1 MITRLSVAEIVNK
14 SAQAKYICLPFFE
27 NGIPIEKCSP
37 RWGMTLRAAGSM
49 RFRWDEENKV
59 RDQMLAE
66 ICGNHS
72 AGGVLQKECHSAG
85 GDALQ
90 NKSHSANAP
99 LFPVPIELI
108 HSKIIYCVEKHD
120 ETLGKQGDAIITKN
134 HFLLPAV
141 TVADCVPI
149 FFYDKKSGAFG
160 VAHSGWKGTGIA
172 SDVVCEMCKKFD
184 TSVEN
189 ILVAIGPH
197 IHKCCYFVDEE
208 RADYFVKNFGA
219 ECVTEIRKENLSDEQ
234 RDKIFSDDGKGDK
247 CDNSNNC
254 DNGDKGDKCSEHGKG
269 VKKFWLSLETAN
281 IISLKK
287 IGVKEDNIT
296 VASDCTC
303 CNEMFG
309 SFRRQTCGH
318 GEPMTVQAA
327 FCGYLNIT
335 ASAV

>member
-1 MITRLSVAEIVNK
+1 MITRLSIAEIANK
-14 SAQAKYICLPFFE
+14 SAETKKYIILPFFE
-27 NGIPIEKCSP
+27 NGVPVEEHAPS
-37 RWGMTLRAAGSM
+37 WGMTLRSAGSM

-59 RDQMLAE
+59 RDQMLSE
-66 ICGNHS
+66 ICGSHF
-72 AGGVLQKECHSAG
+72 AGDGVLQNE
-85 GDALQ
+85 
-90 NKSHSANAP
+90 SHSASTP

-134 HFLLPAV
+134 NFLLPTV

-172 SDVVCEMCKKFD
+172 SDVVCEMCLKFD

-208 RADYFVKNFGA
+208 RAEYFVKNFGA

-234 RDKIFSDDGKGDK
+234 RDKIFSEGDNGGK
-247 CDNSNNC
+247 CDNGGNSNSC
-254 DNGDKGDKCSEHGKG
+254 DKG

-296 VASDCTC
+296 LASDCTC

-309 SFRRQTCGH
+309 SFRRQTCGQ

>member
-14 SAQAKYICLPFFE
+14 SAEVKKYITLPFFE

-37 RWGMTLRAAGSM
+37 RWGMTLRVAGSM
-49 RFRWDEENKV
+49 RFRWDEENKL

-72 AGGVLQKECHSAG
+72 AS
-85 GDALQ
+85 
-90 NKSHSANAP
+90 AP
-99 LFPVPIELI
+99 LFPVSIELI

-134 HFLLPAV
+134 YSLLPTV

-208 RADYFVKNFGA
+208 RAEYFVKNFGA

-234 RDKIFSDDGKGDK
+234 CGKIFSDGDSGVK
-247 CDNSNNC
+247 CDNGNNSNDC
-254 DNGDKGDKCSEHGKG
+254 DKG
-269 VKKFWLSLETAN
+269 VKKFWLSLENAN
-281 IISLKK
+281 IVSLKK

-303 CNEMFG
+303 CNGMFG
-309 SFRRQTCGH
+309 SFRRQTCGQ